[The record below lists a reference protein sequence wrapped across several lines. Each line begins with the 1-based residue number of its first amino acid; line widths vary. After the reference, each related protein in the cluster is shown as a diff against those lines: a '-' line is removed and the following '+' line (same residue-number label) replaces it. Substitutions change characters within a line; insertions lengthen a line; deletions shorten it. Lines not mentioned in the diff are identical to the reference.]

1 MVRRDG
7 GERPRVWAPG
17 WGGHEGTHF
26 PKENCQ
32 EEVRGKSCG
41 GWHRGRAGLC
51 QEHRCV
57 FPAKRGDQRTS
68 EPGTPRLMRILTC
81 HSHEQGALG
90 KSSNVSKITD
100 VETSSAVPGMWL
112 ILNKYV

>member
-1 MVRRDG
+1 
-7 GERPRVWAPG
+7 
-17 WGGHEGTHF
+17 
-26 PKENCQ
+26 
-32 EEVRGKSCG
+32 
-41 GWHRGRAGLC
+41 
-51 QEHRCV
+51 
-57 FPAKRGDQRTS
+57 
-68 EPGTPRLMRILTC
+68 MRILTC